1 MSETTQIGV
10 IYARYS
16 SDKQRDESIDGQI
29 RECMAYAEREG
40 ITITNTYIDR
50 ALSAK
55 TDDRPEF
62 RQMILD
68 SNKQAFD
75 YVLVYQLDR
84 FSRNRYDSAIYKA
97 KLRKNGIRVI
107 SVKENIKDDP
117 SGIILE
123 SVLEGM
129 AEYYS
134 AELSQKVMRGMTDNV
149 LQGKWVGT
157 VVPYGYKLSN
167 NRQLEINEHEANVVR
182 KLFDMYLQ
190 RHTLSEMAS
199 YMNANGHLTH
209 KGKPFNTN
217 SIKAII
223 SNEKYIGVYSWGSE
237 RIENAIPP
245 IIDKNIFEK
254 AQHKRNLRAKKKGNR
269 SELYPNYAES

>member
-1 MSETTQIGV
+1 MSDTTQIGV

-68 SNKQAFD
+68 SNKQAFN

-129 AEYYS
+129 AEY
-134 AELSQKVMRGMTDNV
+134 
-149 LQGKWVGT
+149 
-157 VVPYGYKLSN
+157 
-167 NRQLEINEHEANVVR
+167 
-182 KLFDMYLQ
+182 
-190 RHTLSEMAS
+190 
-199 YMNANGHLTH
+199 
-209 KGKPFNTN
+209 
-217 SIKAII
+217 
-223 SNEKYIGVYSWGSE
+223 
-237 RIENAIPP
+237 
-245 IIDKNIFEK
+245 
-254 AQHKRNLRAKKKGNR
+254 
-269 SELYPNYAES
+269 

>member
-68 SNKQAFD
+68 SNKQAFN

-190 RHTLSEMAS
+190 RS
-199 YMNANGHLTH
+199 YT
-209 KGKPFNTN
+209 
-217 SIKAII
+217 
-223 SNEKYIGVYSWGSE
+223 
-237 RIENAIPP
+237 
-245 IIDKNIFEK
+245 
-254 AQHKRNLRAKKKGNR
+254 
-269 SELYPNYAES
+269 